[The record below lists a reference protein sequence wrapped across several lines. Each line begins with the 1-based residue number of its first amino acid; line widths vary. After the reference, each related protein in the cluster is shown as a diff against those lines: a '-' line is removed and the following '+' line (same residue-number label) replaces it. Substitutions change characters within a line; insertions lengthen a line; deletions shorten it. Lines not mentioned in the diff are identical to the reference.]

1 MKSEWRVTSQII
13 NGETLYAVYRLY
25 DKDGIDHSGQRI
37 CDRLHS
43 GRTKGTGSR
52 KEAQQG
58 KFDGKPPQEQ
68 REILKK
74 HGFRWS
80 PTQEAWQRQLTSNAE
95 YSIDYVIRD
104 FNKLTDN
111 T

>member
-1 MKSEWRVTSQII
+1 MRMRDKKKATRG
-13 NGETLYAVYRLY
+13 NGYAL
-25 DKDGIDHSGQRI
+25 S
-37 CDRLHS
+37 
-43 GRTKGTGSR
+43 
-52 KEAQQG
+52 AQQL

-80 PTQEAWQRQLTSNAE
+80 PTQEAWQRQLTPNAE